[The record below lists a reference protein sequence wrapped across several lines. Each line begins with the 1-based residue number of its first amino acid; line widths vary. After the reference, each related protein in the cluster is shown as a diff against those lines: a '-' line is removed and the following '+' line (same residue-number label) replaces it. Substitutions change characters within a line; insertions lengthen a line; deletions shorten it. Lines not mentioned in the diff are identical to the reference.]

1 MIQGKLSIHLRP
13 SSIFRQQLLDD
24 LCGIILKIMETIV
37 VDKTISKA
45 VLKVY
50 VDKGISYQQYKQN
63 MAGDLALNAD
73 LKIKEYINLN
83 QRRMHRV
90 EKTYIPSAE
99 IITQVSNLKHKTYW
113 LILTEHWCGDA
124 SQTLPALNAIAELS
138 EGKIEMK
145 LVYRDRNDELMNAYL
160 TNGTRSIPKLVQL
173 DEHFNVTGI
182 WGPRPTVAQELVT
195 ELKSN
200 AATAA
205 TYANEL
211 HLWYA
216 KDKQQSLEKEIAQ
229 LLLRAN
235 LFCPDCL
242 S

>member
-1 MIQGKLSIHLRP
+1 MTNTT
-13 SSIFRQQLLDD
+13 QQNGLTTL
-24 LCGIILKIMETIV
+24 GYKNYLK
-37 VDKTISKA
+37 
-45 VLKVY
+45 
-50 VDKGISYQQYKQN
+50 KGISYNQYKQL
-63 MAGDLALNAD
+63 MAEDLALNAD

-83 QRRMHRV
+83 QRRMYRV

-99 IITQVSNLKHKTYW
+99 IITQVINLKHKIYW

-124 SQTLPALNAIAELS
+124 SQTLPALHTIADLS

-145 LVYRDRNDELMNAYL
+145 LVYRDQNDELMNTYL
-160 TNGTRSIPKLVQL
+160 TNGTKSIPKLIQL

-182 WGPRPTVAQELVT
+182 WGPRPTVAQKLIE

-200 AATAA
+200 PATAA

-216 KDKQQSLEKEIAQ
+216 KNKQLDLEKEVAQ
-229 LLLRAN
+229 LLCRAN

>member
-1 MIQGKLSIHLRP
+1 MTSITR
-13 SSIFRQQLLDD
+13 
-24 LCGIILKIMETIV
+24 
-37 VDKTISKA
+37 KTVIKKEEYKNY
-45 VLKVY
+45 LQ
-50 VDKGISYQQYKQN
+50 KGIGYGQYKQN
-63 MAGDLALNAD
+63 MAEDLALNND

-83 QRRMHRV
+83 QHRMNRV
-90 EKTYIPSAE
+90 EKTYVPSAE
-99 IITQVSNLKHKTYW
+99 IVRQVTNLKHKTYW

-138 EGKIEMK
+138 EGRIEMK
-145 LVYRDRNDELMNAYL
+145 LVYRDQNDELMNVYL
-160 TNGTRSIPKLVQL
+160 TNESRSIPKLVQL
-173 DEHFNVTGI
+173 NEHFNVIGI
-182 WGPRPTVAQELVT
+182 WGPRPTVAQKLVK

-200 AATAA
+200 PATAV

-216 KDKQQSLEKEIAQ
+216 KNKQLDLEKEVAQ
-229 LLLRAN
+229 LLFRAS

>member
-1 MIQGKLSIHLRP
+1 MTNVTKQKGLVKSDYKNYL
-13 SSIFRQQLLDD
+13 
-24 LCGIILKIMETIV
+24 E
-37 VDKTISKA
+37 KA
-45 VLKVY
+45 
-50 VDKGISYQQYKQN
+50 ISYDQYKRN
-63 MAGDLALNAD
+63 MAEDLAWNDD
-73 LKIKEYINLN
+73 LKIREYINLN
-83 QRRMHRV
+83 QRRMYRV
-90 EKTYIPSAE
+90 EKTYTPSIE
-99 IITQVSNLKHKTYW
+99 MMTQVKNLKHKTYW
-113 LILTEHWCGDA
+113 LVLTEHWCGDA
-124 SQTLPALNAIAELS
+124 SQSLPALNAIAELS

-145 LVYRDRNDELMNAYL
+145 LVYRDQNDELMNAYL

-182 WGPRPTVAQELVT
+182 WGPRPTIAQKMVK

-200 AATAA
+200 PATAA

-216 KDKQQSLEKEIAQ
+216 KDKQQNLEKEIAQ
-229 LLLRAN
+229 LLFRAN